1 MIDRSSRSIFTLTQ
15 FSVTVD
21 LFSSESLGRFY
32 WSSKEV
38 VKLNYRKSIKLI
50 MQGNLG
56 EIDIRSI
63 LQLIEL
69 GQRTGELFVE
79 AYQSPS
85 QTLVSGENACWF
97 VFFVNGQIVYAVD
110 KSYGQLKRLRD
121 YLRRFN
127 LADQIQ
133 LVSLDHGV
141 ISTTNDPEYGYL
153 WLLLEKNILTPVQAR
168 NIIRSMVQ
176 EVLFDLLSLWQGAFI
191 FEMGTALDPPLTAFE
206 ISPFILQMAKQVQ
219 EWKQFHPFVQSPDQ
233 MIAIADQPK
242 LASVLSEKLYQR
254 LITWAKNKS
263 SLRQLSRYLHRDLPM
278 VARSLAPYI
287 ERGLLFMIDPPRP
300 VSQPKPISPWD
311 TYPSITL
318 PQVVCID
325 DERTVGKQTEL
336 ILSRQ
341 GYVVSY
347 FNDPLEALQQ
357 LFQLKP
363 DLILCDISMPKLD
376 GYEICAML
384 RHSIVFRQ
392 TPIIM
397 LTGKDAFMDRV
408 RAHLVGA
415 TDYLTKPFSEGELL
429 LLLESYLPVQHRA
442 NASYF

>member
-1 MIDRSSRSIFTLTQ
+1 
-15 FSVTVD
+15 
-21 LFSSESLGRFY
+21 
-32 WSSKEV
+32 
-38 VKLNYRKSIKLI
+38 
-50 MQGNLG
+50 
-56 EIDIRSI
+56 
-63 LQLIEL
+63 
-69 GQRTGELFVE
+69 
-79 AYQSPS
+79 
-85 QTLVSGENACWF
+85 
-97 VFFVNGQIVYAVD
+97 
-110 KSYGQLKRLRD
+110 
-121 YLRRFN
+121 
-127 LADQIQ
+127 
-133 LVSLDHGV
+133 
-141 ISTTNDPEYGYL
+141 
-153 WLLLEKNILTPVQAR
+153 
-168 NIIRSMVQ
+168 
-176 EVLFDLLSLWQGAFI
+176 
-191 FEMGTALDPPLTAFE
+191 
-206 ISPFILQMAKQVQ
+206 
-219 EWKQFHPFVQSPDQ
+219 
-233 MIAIADQPK
+233 
-242 LASVLSEKLYQR
+242 
-254 LITWAKNKS
+254 
-263 SLRQLSRYLHRDLPM
+263 M

-287 ERGLLFMIDPPRP
+287 ERGLLSMIDPPRP

-415 TDYLTKPFSEGELL
+415 TDYLTKPFGEGELL
-429 LLLESYLPVQHRA
+429 LLLESYLPVQHL
-442 NASYF
+442 